1 MAVGVGFGV
10 ADRVAVAV
18 PSRVKVGANAAV
30 GVRRRV
36 PEIVPVKNFV
46 GDLVCVRESGV
57 AVVLFPRS
65 VSVCSPVGVSVRVSR
80 GGFVIVGELD
90 VIGLRDTSV
99 VKDAEMF
106 VIEADGS
113 ALAVEVGVKAL
124 RETIMDIVPVSVR
137 AELSV
142 AVACDVSLIEIF
154 VSVTKTD

>member
-1 MAVGVGFGV
+1 
-10 ADRVAVAV
+10 
-18 PSRVKVGANAAV
+18 
-30 GVRRRV
+30 
-36 PEIVPVKNFV
+36 
-46 GDLVCVRESGV
+46 
-57 AVVLFPRS
+57 
-65 VSVCSPVGVSVRVSR
+65 
-80 GGFVIVGELD
+80 VIVGELD